1 MNLGDKISHQLQLI
15 NKFNSWIN
23 ESLTGE
29 KQHLAYRNMVD
40 CRRELNK
47 KNFAL
52 QGNPAAAIYGE
63 SQVGKSYLVSA
74 LLSENCKPFMIYD
87 GNDNTYDFINDINP
101 LGNETESTSVITR
114 FSTKYNFVNKEY
126 PVIAKL
132 LSPTDLILV
141 ICEAYYNNTKK
152 ENKPSSFEELKE
164 KIDLFESIYKNK
176 KDCQELIIEDDILNI
191 EDYFNEN
198 FSKLVYNNIKDAKFF
213 EKISLLVTKIPCHEW
228 KNVFSLFWDFNPQLT
243 KLFDDLIMQLQQLQF
258 SETVYVPIEA
268 VLRSKGT
275 LLDVSR
281 LDEIYDSFK
290 GHEPE
295 YTNTCS
301 VLLLD
306 KKGVEETMTFSKP
319 HLCGLIAELIFVL
332 PDSIK
337 AQKPFLDKT
346 DLLDFP
352 GLRRTDTIADNNILD
367 NNLTTLLRRG
377 RVDYLFNKYSSY
389 ERINSLLFC
398 HNHKQSAQ
406 SVMPGKLNQ
415 WISNMVGDTN
425 EEREKF
431 KSPIAPLFVI
441 STWFNKDLEFDSNE
455 DKKNALGLLSTRWQ
469 QRFVKVLKDEIFKSD
484 TYSWLTNWTISKPH
498 FQNIFL
504 LRDFYQSSDGQGKS
518 GLFKGYDKDRKENE
532 KEEIID
538 ESYPEFRSDL
548 KKSFLEYDFVKKH
561 FESPEQSWDSA
572 AGINEDGT
580 NLIIEKLTVAANHIN
595 TAKVEKISSE
605 LDKISNLIQ
614 TELLKHF
621 HSNDKDK
628 ELQKAKSTAG
638 RIQFK
643 LDTAF
648 GADGIKLF
656 GQLMKELMVN
666 EAQVLE
672 LYRNKIVD
680 IEHREVVD
688 LDAYSIFRQNVPV
701 EEADTVESYFD
712 RLCVKYEIVSK
723 DQKEQFLIDLESD
736 NIDLQE
742 LINQNSNLIKNNSL
756 QLAELLI
763 ERWSANVL
771 LNSKKTIQQILGSEE
786 SLAIQDILEMFQK
799 MFKKIGL
806 AKIIA
811 EKIRRYTDGNN
822 RKGMPYEIIADIS
835 AELLNKCIN
844 SVGLDYFN
852 ESEISDL
859 HIANEKNELGL
870 EFSLQNNPSEHSVS
884 DLFQKIDDW
893 NNILKSKPEE
903 MKTLPSYRNYLSWRN
918 KLKVGFV
925 SVCDIPNY
933 DIDANEKLD
942 TIIKESKSV
951 I

>member
-1 MNLGDKISHQLQLI
+1 MNLEEKILSQLQLI
-15 NKFNSWIN
+15 KKSNSWIN
-23 ESLTGE
+23 NSLSGE
-29 KQHLAYRNMVD
+29 KQKLAYRNMVD

-87 GNDNTYDFINDINP
+87 GNDNPYDFINDINP

-126 PVIAKL
+126 PIIAKL
-132 LSPTDLILV
+132 LSPTDLIVV
-141 ICEAYYNNTKK
+141 ICEAYFNNTKK
-152 ENKPSSFEELKE
+152 ENIPSSFEELKE
-164 KIDLFESIYKNK
+164 KIDLFESTYKSKN
-176 KDCQELIIEDDILNI
+176 DCQELIIEDDILNI

-258 SETVYVPIEA
+258 SDTVYVPIEA

-301 VLLLD
+301 VLLFD
-306 KKGVEETMTFSKP
+306 KNGVEKTMTFSKP

-367 NNLTTLLRRG
+367 SNLTTLLRRG

-518 GLFKGYDKDRKENE
+518 GLFKGYDKDKKENE
-532 KEEIID
+532 KEEIIN

-580 NLIIEKLTVAANHIN
+580 NLIIEKLTIAANHIN
-595 TAKVEKISSE
+595 SAKVEKISSE
-605 LDKISNLIQ
+605 LDKISNSIQ

-628 ELQKAKSTAG
+628 ELQKAKSIAG
-638 RIQFK
+638 DIQFK

-648 GADGIKLF
+648 RADGIKLY
-656 GQLMKELMVN
+656 GQLMKELMIN
-666 EAQVLE
+666 EGEVLQ
-672 LYRNKIVD
+672 LYRNKIDD
-680 IEHREVVD
+680 IEHRSVVD
-688 LDAYSIFRQNVPV
+688 LDNYSTFRQNVPV
-701 EEADTVESYFD
+701 KEGDTVESYFD
-712 RLCVKYEIVSK
+712 RLCIQYEKITDEQKQLFRLELESK
-723 DQKEQFLIDLESD
+723 DIDLEGL
-736 NIDLQE
+736 ID
-742 LINQNSNLIKNNSL
+742 QNSDLIKNNSL

-763 ERWSANVL
+763 ERWSANL
-771 LNSKKTIQQILGSEE
+771 LKNSKKTIQQILGSEE
-786 SLAIQDILEMFQK
+786 SLAIEYILEMFQK

-859 HIANEKNELGL
+859 HIANENNTLGL
-870 EFSLQNNPSEHSVS
+870 KLKQDNNPTVQSISQIFE
-884 DLFQKIDDW
+884 KIDDW
-893 NNILKSKPEE
+893 NDIIQSQPEQMKS
-903 MKTLPSYRNYLSWRN
+903 LPSYRNYLLWRN
-918 KLKVGFV
+918 NLKVGFV

-942 TIIKESKSV
+942 AIIKEFKA
-951 I
+951 IN

>member
-1 MNLGDKISHQLQLI
+1 MNLEEKILSQLQLI
-15 NKFNSWIN
+15 KKSNSWIN
-23 ESLTGE
+23 NSLIGE
-29 KQHLAYRNMVD
+29 KQKLAYRNMVD
-40 CRRELNK
+40 CRRKLNK
-47 KNFAL
+47 KKFAL

-74 LLSENCKPFMIYD
+74 LLSENCKPFMIY
-87 GNDNTYDFINDINP
+87 NSYDFINDINP

-126 PVIAKL
+126 PIIAKL
-132 LSPTDLILV
+132 LSPTDLIVV
-141 ICEAYYNNTKK
+141 ICEAYFNNTKK
-152 ENKPSSFEELKE
+152 ENIPSSFEELKE
-164 KIDLFESIYKNK
+164 KIDSFETTYKSKN
-176 KDCQELIIEDDILNI
+176 DCQKLIIEDDILNI

-258 SETVYVPIEA
+258 SDTVYLPIEA

-275 LLDVSR
+275 ILDVCR

-306 KKGVEETMTFSKP
+306 KNGVEETMTFSKP

-367 NNLTTLLRRG
+367 SNLTTLLRRG

-398 HNHKQSAQ
+398 HNHKMSAQ
-406 SVMPGKLNQ
+406 SVMPRKLNQ
-415 WISNMVGDTN
+415 WISNMVGDTS

-455 DKKNALGLLSTRWQ
+455 DKKNALGLLSTKWQ

-518 GLFKGYDKDRKENE
+518 GLFKGYDKDKKENE

-548 KKSFLEYDFVKKH
+548 RKSFLEYDFVQNH
-561 FESPEQSWDSA
+561 FENPEQSWDSA

-580 NLIIEKLTVAANHIN
+580 NLIIEKLTIAANHIN
-595 TAKVEKISSE
+595 SAKVEKIANE
-605 LDKISNLIQ
+605 LEGIASTIHK
-614 TELLKHF
+614 ELLKHF

-628 ELQKAKSTAG
+628 ELQKAKSIAG
-638 RIQFK
+638 DIQFK

-648 GADGIKLF
+648 RADGIKLY
-656 GQLMKELMVN
+656 GQLMKELMIN
-666 EAQVLE
+666 EGLVLQ
-672 LYRNKIVD
+672 LYRNKIDD
-680 IEHREVVD
+680 IEHRAVVD
-688 LDAYSIFRQNVPV
+688 LDIYSTYRQNVPV
-701 EEADTVESYFD
+701 EERDTVESYFD
-712 RLCVKYEIVSK
+712 RLCIHYEKITDEQKQLFRLELESK
-723 DQKEQFLIDLESD
+723 DIDLEGL
-736 NIDLQE
+736 ID
-742 LINQNSNLIKNNSL
+742 QNSDLIKNNSL
-756 QLAELLI
+756 QLAELLL
-763 ERWSANVL
+763 EYWLTNAD
-771 LNSKKTIQQILGSEE
+771 LNDKKTIQQILGFDGS
-786 SLAIQDILEMFQK
+786 SALEDLLDMFQK

-806 AKIIA
+806 AKKIA

-822 RKGMPYEIIADIS
+822 KTGMPYEIIADIS

-859 HIANEKNELGL
+859 HIANENNNLGL
-870 EFSLQNNPSEHSVS
+870 ELEQHNNPTVQSVS
-884 DLFQKIDDW
+884 QLFEKIDDW
-893 NNILKSKPEE
+893 NNIIQSQPEQMKS
-903 MKTLPSYRNYLSWRN
+903 LPSYRNYLLWRN
-918 KLKVGFV
+918 NLKVGFV

-933 DIDANEKLD
+933 DIEANEKLAA
-942 TIIKESKSV
+942 IIKEFKA
-951 I
+951 IN

>member
-1 MNLGDKISHQLQLI
+1 MNLEEKIISQLQLI
-15 NKFNSWIN
+15 KKSNSWIN
-23 ESLTGE
+23 NSLIGE
-29 KQHLAYRNMVD
+29 KQKLAYRNMVD

-47 KNFAL
+47 KKFAL
-52 QGNPAAAIYGE
+52 KGNPAAAIYGE
-63 SQVGKSYLVSA
+63 SQVGKSYLVSS

-87 GNDNTYDFINDINP
+87 GNDNPYDFINDINP

-114 FSTKYNFVNKEY
+114 FSIKYNFVNKEY
-126 PVIAKL
+126 PIIAKL
-132 LSPTDLILV
+132 LSPTDLIVV
-141 ICEAYYNNTKK
+141 ICEAYFNNTKK
-152 ENKPSSFEELKE
+152 ENIPSSFEELKE
-164 KIDLFESIYKNK
+164 KIDSFESIYKSKN
-176 KDCQELIIEDDILNI
+176 DCQELIIEDDILNI

-198 FSKLVYNNIKDAKFF
+198 FSKNVYNNIKDAKFF

-258 SETVYVPIEA
+258 SDTVYLPIEA

-306 KKGVEETMTFSKP
+306 KNGVEEKMTFSKP

-352 GLRRTDTIADNNILD
+352 GLRRTDTVADNNILD
-367 NNLTTLLRRG
+367 SNLTTLLRRG

-398 HNHKQSAQ
+398 HNHKMSAQ
-406 SVMPGKLNQ
+406 SIMPGKLNQ
-415 WISNMVGDTN
+415 WISNMVGNTN

-441 STWFNKDLEFDSNE
+441 STWFNKDLEFNSSE

-518 GLFKGYDKDRKENE
+518 GLFKGYDKDKKENE

-548 KKSFLEYDFVKKH
+548 KKSFVEYDFVKKH
-561 FESPEQSWDSA
+561 FEDPVKSWDSSA
-572 AGINEDGT
+572 SINQDGT
-580 NLIIEKLTVAANHIN
+580 KLIIEKLTIAAENIN
-595 TAKVEKISSE
+595 SARVEKIANE
-605 LDKISNLIQ
+605 LDQISDTIHS
-614 TELLKHF
+614 ELLKHF

-628 ELQKAKSTAG
+628 ELQKAKSIAG
-638 RIQFK
+638 DIQFK

-648 GADGIKLF
+648 RADGIKLY
-656 GQLMKELMVN
+656 GQLMKELMIN
-666 EAQVLE
+666 EGLVRQI
-672 LYRNKIVD
+672 YRDKIDD
-680 IEHREVVD
+680 IEHRAVVD
-688 LDAYSIFRQNVPV
+688 LDIYSTYRQNVPV
-701 EEADTVESYFD
+701 EEGETVESYFD
-712 RLCVKYEIVSK
+712 RLCIGYEKISDEQKQLFRLESK
-723 DQKEQFLIDLESD
+723 DIDLE
-736 NIDLQE
+736 E
-742 LINQNSNLIKNNSL
+742 LIDQNSDLIKNNSL
-756 QLAELLI
+756 QLAEFLI
-763 ERWSANVL
+763 EYWLTNADMND
-771 LNSKKTIQQILGSEE
+771 KKTIQQILGFDGS
-786 SLAIQDILEMFQK
+786 SALEDLLDMFQK
-799 MFKKIGL
+799 IFKKIGL
-806 AKIIA
+806 AKTIA

-822 RKGMPYEIIADIS
+822 KTGMPYDIIADIS

-852 ESEISDL
+852 ESEITDL
-859 HIANEKNELGL
+859 HIANENNNLGL
-870 EFSLQNNPSEHSVS
+870 ELEQHHNPTFQSVS
-884 DLFQKIDDW
+884 QLFEKIDDW
-893 NNILKSKPEE
+893 NNIIQSQPEQMKS
-903 MKTLPSYRNYLSWRN
+903 LPSYSNYLLWRN
-918 KLKVGFV
+918 NLKVGFV

-933 DIDANEKLD
+933 DIEANEKLD
-942 TIIKESKSV
+942 AIIKEFKA
-951 I
+951 IN

>member
-1 MNLGDKISHQLQLI
+1 M
-15 NKFNSWIN
+15 
-23 ESLTGE
+23 
-29 KQHLAYRNMVD
+29 
-40 CRRELNK
+40 
-47 KNFAL
+47 
-52 QGNPAAAIYGE
+52 
-63 SQVGKSYLVSA
+63 
-74 LLSENCKPFMIYD
+74 
-87 GNDNTYDFINDINP
+87 
-101 LGNETESTSVITR
+101 
-114 FSTKYNFVNKEY
+114 
-126 PVIAKL
+126 
-132 LSPTDLILV
+132 
-141 ICEAYYNNTKK
+141 
-152 ENKPSSFEELKE
+152 
-164 KIDLFESIYKNK
+164 
-176 KDCQELIIEDDILNI
+176 
-191 EDYFNEN
+191 
-198 FSKLVYNNIKDAKFF
+198 
-213 EKISLLVTKIPCHEW
+213 
-228 KNVFSLFWDFNPQLT
+228 
-243 KLFDDLIMQLQQLQF
+243 
-258 SETVYVPIEA
+258 
-268 VLRSKGT
+268 
-275 LLDVSR
+275 
-281 LDEIYDSFK
+281 
-290 GHEPE
+290 
-295 YTNTCS
+295 
-301 VLLLD
+301 
-306 KKGVEETMTFSKP
+306 
-319 HLCGLIAELIFVL
+319 
-332 PDSIK
+332 
-337 AQKPFLDKT
+337 
-346 DLLDFP
+346 
-352 GLRRTDTIADNNILD
+352 
-367 NNLTTLLRRG
+367 
-377 RVDYLFNKYSSY
+377 
-389 ERINSLLFC
+389 
-398 HNHKQSAQ
+398 
-406 SVMPGKLNQ
+406 
-415 WISNMVGDTN
+415 
-425 EEREKF
+425 
-431 KSPIAPLFVI
+431 
-441 STWFNKDLEFDSNE
+441 
-455 DKKNALGLLSTRWQ
+455 
-469 QRFVKVLKDEIFKSD
+469 
-484 TYSWLTNWTISKPH
+484 
-498 FQNIFL
+498 
-504 LRDFYQSSDGQGKS
+504 
-518 GLFKGYDKDRKENE
+518 FKGYDKDRKENE

-859 HIANEKNELGL
+859 HIAIEKNKLGL
-870 EFSLQNNPSEHSVS
+870 EFSLQNNPAEHSVS

-933 DIDANEKLD
+933 DIEANKKLD

>member
-1 MNLGDKISHQLQLI
+1 M
-15 NKFNSWIN
+15 
-23 ESLTGE
+23 
-29 KQHLAYRNMVD
+29 
-40 CRRELNK
+40 
-47 KNFAL
+47 
-52 QGNPAAAIYGE
+52 
-63 SQVGKSYLVSA
+63 
-74 LLSENCKPFMIYD
+74 
-87 GNDNTYDFINDINP
+87 
-101 LGNETESTSVITR
+101 
-114 FSTKYNFVNKEY
+114 
-126 PVIAKL
+126 
-132 LSPTDLILV
+132 
-141 ICEAYYNNTKK
+141 
-152 ENKPSSFEELKE
+152 
-164 KIDLFESIYKNK
+164 
-176 KDCQELIIEDDILNI
+176 
-191 EDYFNEN
+191 
-198 FSKLVYNNIKDAKFF
+198 
-213 EKISLLVTKIPCHEW
+213 
-228 KNVFSLFWDFNPQLT
+228 FSLFWDFNPQLT

-258 SETVYVPIEA
+258 SDTVYLPIEA

-306 KKGVEETMTFSKP
+306 KNGVEETMTFSKP

-352 GLRRTDTIADNNILD
+352 GLRRTDTVADNNILD
-367 NNLTTLLRRG
+367 SNLTTLLRRG

-406 SVMPGKLNQ
+406 SIMPGKLNQ
-415 WISNMVGDTN
+415 WISNMVGNTN

-441 STWFNKDLEFDSNE
+441 STWFNKDLEFDSSE

-518 GLFKGYDKDRKENE
+518 GLFKGYDKDKKENE

-548 KKSFLEYDFVKKH
+548 RKSFLEYDFVQNH
-561 FESPEQSWDSA
+561 FENPEQSWDSA

-580 NLIIEKLTVAANHIN
+580 NLIIEKLTIAANHIN
-595 TAKVEKISSE
+595 SAKVEKIANE
-605 LDKISNLIQ
+605 LEGIASTIHK
-614 TELLKHF
+614 ELLKHF

-628 ELQKAKSTAG
+628 ELQKAKSIAG
-638 RIQFK
+638 DIQFK

-648 GADGIKLF
+648 RADGIKLY
-656 GQLMKELMVN
+656 GQLMKELMIN
-666 EAQVLE
+666 EGLVLQ
-672 LYRNKIVD
+672 LYRNKIDD
-680 IEHREVVD
+680 IEHRAVVD
-688 LDAYSIFRQNVPV
+688 LDIYSTYRQNVPV
-701 EEADTVESYFD
+701 EEGDTVESYFD
-712 RLCVKYEIVSK
+712 RLCIHYEKITDEQKQLFRFELESK
-723 DQKEQFLIDLESD
+723 DIDLEGL
-736 NIDLQE
+736 ID
-742 LINQNSNLIKNNSL
+742 QNSDLIKNNSL
-756 QLAELLI
+756 QLAELLL
-763 ERWSANVL
+763 EYWLTNAD
-771 LNSKKTIQQILGSEE
+771 LNDKKTIQQILGFDGS
-786 SLAIQDILEMFQK
+786 SALEDLLGMFQK
-799 MFKKIGL
+799 IFKKIGL
-806 AKIIA
+806 AKKIA

-822 RKGMPYEIIADIS
+822 KTGMPYEIIADIS

-859 HIANEKNELGL
+859 HIANENNNLGL
-870 EFSLQNNPSEHSVS
+870 ELEQHNNPTVQSVS
-884 DLFQKIDDW
+884 KLFEKIDDW
-893 NNILKSKPEE
+893 NNIIQSQPEQMKS
-903 MKTLPSYRNYLSWRN
+903 LPSYRNYLLWRN
-918 KLKVGFV
+918 NLKVGFV

-933 DIDANEKLD
+933 DIEANEKLD
-942 TIIKESKSV
+942 AIIKEFKA
-951 I
+951 IN